1 LLSAAYAF
9 FTLKFVAMYIAE
21 EISRAPKM
29 RRFKLLLI
37 SDLLPV
43 AIIIIEY
50 MELINVYSLAT
61 IMPAR

>member
-1 LLSAAYAF
+1 
-9 FTLKFVAMYIAE
+9 
-21 EISRAPKM
+21 M